1 MGKTDKIEK
10 SLYTGYLW
18 YSDENEPKILN
29 NEEVKSSF
37 DDDENPFI
45 VEGWLTDRKT
55 SYFVQFI
62 DGKHEIFKYD
72 LDKLAGLENEKKE
85 FIPSFKGVDK
95 LIFRQYWRPVQ
106 DNLCENMQV
115 LVPAEFVFV
124 GF

>member
-18 YSDENEPKILN
+18 YSDEKEPKIFI
-29 NEEVKSSF
+29 NEEVNSSF

-45 VEGWLTDRKT
+45 VEGWFTDRKT

-72 LDKLAGLENEKKE
+72 LDKLAGLENKEKE

-115 LVPAEFVFV
+115 LVPAEFVFE